1 MATVS
6 WLPSFVLEAGPR
18 PRGLLEGARPTLALC
33 LPSSPAE
40 QGSRLPGP
48 GPTW

>member
-6 WLPSFVLEAGPR
+6 WLPGFILEAGPR
-18 PRGLLEGARPTLALC
+18 PRSLLERARPTLALS

-40 QGSRLPGP
+40 QGSHLPGP